1 MEFINYI
8 KSINGNIFSLIT
20 TFIGIL
26 GGWYIGWISGRISER
41 TQVWDTIIVE
51 FDNCLNDLNNK
62 YLNITDVLKSGNY
75 GDLLNNENLK
85 PDIDTKKYWICI
97 SQKLWRDIFLFFMIQ
112 ITFHISYTL

>member
-41 TQVWDTIIVE
+41 TQVWNTTIVE

-75 GDLLNNENLK
+75 GDLGVSLK
-85 PDIDTKKYWICI
+85 C
-97 SQKLWRDIFLFFMIQ
+97 
-112 ITFHISYTL
+112 